1 MLNDVLR
8 YKLSD
13 VGWWRERCL
22 HDLFFLCR
30 LVLSTLDD
38 PTPGY
43 KHLYPPT
50 HKRLCDFITKYA
62 LPGNILLILLPRGWV
77 KSYLITV
84 GWMIQRLLQNLVLGR
99 QEQYIINNATLPNSL
114 EFLSKIQYNLEYN
127 DLLRKVFSD
136 VIPANPATEA
146 RRWTQ
151 SEIDLGGTKIET
163 GSAEGNLVSR
173 HYSGGLINDD
183 LVNRENSATS
193 DQIFKVKDFWRLG
206 QSLKMPKSIEFIP
219 GTRWAYDD
227 LYGDLMERFLFVGL
241 DDKAKEAV
249 FKKYQTEPYFEWH
262 TGKWHLF
269 HASCWADPVN
279 EKGSTFPTL
288 FSEKKIHEIKE
299 EQGERFG
306 GQYLNDPLA
315 LSSTKFKLNW
325 LKTWNTLPPQRATY
339 LLLDFAGTENK
350 DNDESGMVV
359 WDAGVDKR
367 LYCRYAARKRYSDHQ
382 TIEWLIETAL
392 AFQPGLIGIES
403 HKFGLVRD
411 LLPFILGQ
419 MVRMGKVPKPLLEY
433 AQRIPYRLT
442 ELKHHSRPKELRIGN
457 MSGWWEK
464 GLMLLAPNGMADF
477 RDELMRFMPGKE
489 QRRDNIID
497 AAAYILDVMVFPSVT
512 DLPKVLVV
520 PDHLKKTDEERER
533 EFWTKMP
540 EVVRSGQLLLSD
552 DVEHLF

>member
-1 MLNDVLR
+1 MVL
-8 YKLSD
+8 
-13 VGWWRERCL
+13 C
-22 HDLFFLCR
+22 
-30 LVLSTLDD
+30 TLDD

-43 KHLYPPT
+43 KHLFPPT

-62 LPGNILLILLPRGWV
+62 QPGNILLILLPRGWV

-84 GWMIQRLLQNLVLGR
+84 GWVIQRLLQNLVMHR

-114 EFLSKIQYNLEYN
+114 EFLAKIQYNLQYN
-127 DLLRKVFSD
+127 ELLRKIFAD
-136 VIPANPATEA
+136 VIPENPATEA

-193 DQIFKVKDFWRLG
+193 DQILKVKDFWRLG

-227 LYGDLMERFLFVGL
+227 LYGDLMERFLFAGL
-241 DDKAKEAV
+241 DDKAKDAV

-315 LSSTKFKLNW
+315 LSSTKFKLHW
-325 LKTWNTLPPQRATY
+325 LKTWNVLPPQRVTY
-339 LLLDFAGTENK
+339 QLTDFAGTDNK

-359 WDAGVDKR
+359 VDAGVDKT
-367 LYCRYAARKRYSDHQ
+367 LYFRYAARKRYSDHQ
-382 TIEWLIETAL
+382 TIEWIIETAL
-392 AFQPGLIGIES
+392 AYQSGLIGIES

-419 MVRMGKVPKPLLEY
+419 MIRMGKVPKPLLEY
-433 AQRIPYRLT
+433 AQRIPYRLV

-464 GLMLLAPNGMADF
+464 GQMLLSPNGMADF

-497 AAAYILDVMVFPSVT
+497 AAAYILDVVVFPAAT
-512 DLPKVLVV
+512 DPPKMLVV

-533 EFWTKMP
+533 ESWDKMP
-540 EVVRSGQLLLSD
+540 GVVRPGQLILSE